1 MTKPR
6 WEAIGRFCNTS
17 HFVNKEGSRHHTNVH
32 KATPLQWRYSAR
44 YDQAYD
50 VRRIMLKIVNRIHY
64 LIQNISPCT
73 SESMSL
79 KRRMPIAK
87 SQEKGDLRISDR
99 NGTKSLKP
107 GSRQRILS
115 TMCCSPDWG
124 ARSWLLTKKAAVT
137 WRLPKRWINV
147 DTSWVLVLC
156 ARLALH

>member
-1 MTKPR
+1 MNKGNPR
-6 WEAIGRFCNTS
+6 HSAI
-17 HFVNKEGSRHHTNVH
+17 VH
-32 KATPLQWRYSAR
+32 KEKLLRGQHLAWHIEASNH
-44 YDQAYD
+44 
-50 VRRIMLKIVNRIHY
+50 RRIIVAIVNRIHY

-99 NGTKSLKP
+99 NGTKSPKP